1 MKHAPR
7 TQEPEAGYLD
17 DEFAKFRAER
27 LARRQAEEAAA
38 TTPAAATP
46 QEAPVEARV
55 EARVEVPPTAAPAP
69 APAGAAPEEGYL
81 DDDFARFRAQRL
93 RTGRTPRAMARPDAE
108 ASEPSPSATS
118 PGAAPPAD
126 EAFFG
131 TTSSDRRRIKD
142 QVEVAREDTSDLPP
156 PPATAPDPAGEQRQ
170 AG

>member
-38 TTPAAATP
+38 ASTTPAAETP
-46 QEAPVEARV
+46 GEAPGEAL
-55 EARVEVPPTAAPAP
+55 AAPAP
-69 APAGAAPEEGYL
+69 AAASAGAAPEEGYL

-93 RTGRTPRAMARPDAE
+93 RTGRTPTRATARLGGEAAE
-108 ASEPSPSATS
+108 PAASSQAAS
-118 PGAAPPAD
+118 PGAPPVD

-142 QVEVAREDTSDLPP
+142 QAEVAREDTSDLPTP
-156 PPATAPDPAGEQRQ
+156 TPDPASEQRQ